1 MTFKRSLDGEHEKK
15 MNDSTNPTTSPTLQ
29 IPSDSR
35 SQEESAYP
43 GYHLAYEVKKL
54 MYASFVTLTVTLSRC
69 SLSLSLSLS
78 FSLSLLHYT
87 FGCITYTCSCREI
100 CFAQLHANCLRF
112 SMHLSIISPLP
123 RLRMIA
129 FSLARIRLTVSLYRK
144 LLSRPKAS
152 FSLSQSVRFRLVFL
166 LVVLCFTLFSL

>member
-1 MTFKRSLDGEHEKK
+1 MSFALIVSQTLHRFLSPHRHATMTFKRSLDGEHEKK

-69 SLSLSLSLS
+69 SLSLSLSLCL
-78 FSLSLLHYT
+78 FYT
-87 FGCITYTCSCREI
+87 T
-100 CFAQLHANCLRF
+100 
-112 SMHLSIISPLP
+112 
-123 RLRMIA
+123 
-129 FSLARIRLTVSLYRK
+129 
-144 LLSRPKAS
+144 
-152 FSLSQSVRFRLVFL
+152 RLVVSHTLAVVEKSALPNCMRIACVFQCTSRSFL
-166 LVVLCFTLFSL
+166 LFPA